1 MSVYDAASK
10 ELKLDE
16 ERYRIDST
24 DEMRLQLNYEHSSGS
39 FAYLFSSMVGS
50 IKLFDGPGGDKS
62 TTMMEWTV
70 VVKDGMIALAFPCQ
84 AGQRI
89 RKKLQTMM
97 ESMETFVLKE
107 GVGGGGGGIAAVA
120 ATQAATETVAPV
132 ANAGTTAELVAAAAS
147 IT

>member
-1 MSVYDAASK
+1 MYDASSK

-24 DEMRLQLNYEHSSGS
+24 DDVRLHLNYEHSSGS

-89 RKKLQTMM
+89 RKKLETMM
-97 ESMETFVLKE
+97 ESMEAFVLKE
-107 GVGGGGGGIAAVA
+107 GVSTGGGSGIAAVA
-120 ATQAATETVAPV
+120 ATQAATETVA
-132 ANAGTTAELVAAAAS
+132 AASDAGTTADPVAAATS